1 MHHSNRMHVLFCFQC
16 QIREKSFEAK
26 RQRQRCRQASIRKLF
41 SGAFQRQDR
50 YVGSEGLDMPTN
62 HSAPKPIQVAAAVI
76 GNALEWYDF
85 IIFGFL
91 TVVIARLFF
100 PADSQ
105 YASLLLTTATFG
117 VGFFMRPVGGI
128 LLGLYADHN
137 GRKSALLLII
147 VLMTVAIA
155 MIGFAPTYAAIG
167 VAAPLIIVLA
177 RLLQGLATG
186 GEFASATSFLI
197 ETAPANRRGF
207 YGSWQMV
214 GQGLAV
220 LIGALL
226 GALITRSLAPEAL
239 DNWGWR
245 IPFLLG
251 LIIGPV
257 GLFIRRHLQ
266 ETEAFIEARGTAS
279 ISQNFGATL
288 VSHVKQVLVCMGI
301 VTSGTISFYVI
312 LLYMPT
318 FARVQLHLPLDQ
330 AFLAQAISLACMIVV
345 TPLSG
350 ALSDHIGR
358 KPIMISAL
366 SLYFVLVYPLFNW
379 LHSDPSFGRLAT
391 VQIVLCCLLGVFF
404 GPISTA
410 VAEQFVARSRST
422 GLGIA
427 YNLAVMI
434 FGGFAQFFV
443 TWLIEATGSP
453 IAPSFYV
460 MFGAAVGIAATFFL
474 IDRAWD
480 ARLES
485 LETVSATTSPQRT

>member
-1 MHHSNRMHVLFCFQC
+1 
-16 QIREKSFEAK
+16 
-26 RQRQRCRQASIRKLF
+26 
-41 SGAFQRQDR
+41 
-50 YVGSEGLDMPTN
+50 MPIN
-62 HSAPKPIQVAAAVI
+62 HSTPKPLQVAAAMI

-85 IIFGFL
+85 IIFGVL
-91 TVVIARLFF
+91 TVVISRLFF
-100 PADSQ
+100 PAESQ

-128 LLGLYADHN
+128 LLGIYADHK
-137 GRKSALLLII
+137 GRKAALLLII
-147 VLMTVAIA
+147 VLMTAAIA

-177 RLLQGLATG
+177 RLLQGFATG

-197 ETAPANRRGF
+197 ESAPAHRRGF

-220 LIGALL
+220 LVGALL
-226 GALITRSLAPEAL
+226 GALLTRSLAAETL
-239 DNWGWR
+239 DSWGWR
-245 IPFLLG
+245 VPFLLG
-251 LIIGPV
+251 LVIGPV

-266 ETEAFIEARGTAS
+266 ETEAFLEARAAGTVR
-279 ISQNFGATL
+279 QGFGTTLATHL
-288 VSHVKQVLVCMGI
+288 REVLVCMGLT
-301 VTSGTISFYVI
+301 TSGTISFYVI

-318 FARVQLHLPLDQ
+318 FARTQLHLPLDQ
-330 AFLAQAISLACMIVV
+330 AFIAQSISLVCMIVL

-350 ALSDHIGR
+350 ALSDRIGR
-358 KPIMISAL
+358 KPIIIAAL
-366 SLYFVLVYPLFNW
+366 SLYLALVYPLFNW
-379 LHSDPSFGRLAT
+379 VYDNPSFGSLMI
-391 VQIVLCCLLGVFF
+391 VQIVLCCSLGVFL

-410 VAEQFVARSRST
+410 GAEQFAARSRST

-460 MFGAAVGIAATFFL
+460 MFGAAIGVVAAFFL
-474 IDRAWD
+474 VDRARD
-480 ARLES
+480 VRLPT
-485 LETVSATTSPQRT
+485 LETVTPRTRAA